1 MLRDLACQ
9 TALIAMKPSRTVL
22 RVATLATVA
31 SAAALL
37 AGCASNREP
46 RLAANEVSP
55 EAYARGEGKGRF
67 KPYLGDYWA
76 IRASYPTGEFQPK
89 WVAEA
94 VDEWQAVEESLPLG
108 TDFMVSKAKS
118 GEATLNLPA
127 DRFTALGPSPL
138 VFTGG
143 SGGSGNVGGRVNV
156 VLSHPT
162 NPLVAWAATDGGGV
176 WKTTNCCSAGTIWRV
191 TTDFPEANS
200 IAIGELALDPNN
212 PDVIYAGTGDLRFGS
227 FSFGAAGVLK
237 STDAGET
244 WTALGTD
251 VFNPYF
257 PPLTGN
263 FPQYQAIGQ
272 IEVDPR
278 NSANVIVGTKT
289 GLYLS
294 RDGGQNWT
302 GPCTTNPHSTQ
313 RQDIT
318 GLVTRAYPD
327 RTELFAAVG
336 VRGFGTT
343 VQPDLTQ
350 NGANGIYRAT
360 LPAAGCPADW
370 QLLTRGDNGW
380 PAGTANG
387 TPNTNI
393 GRISLEISPSNPDV
407 MYAQVGIATTA
418 SNIFGIYRTT
428 DGGATWTQRAQNAAF
443 TGCANASVQ
452 SWYNAGLLVHPTNPD
467 IVFASAVDAFR
478 STDGGATWSNIV
490 CGYGGGVTGGFHV
503 DHHARAFVANDPNRL
518 LLGSDGGV
526 HFTENPYVTTG
537 RPTFVQ
543 LNSTFNSIEFYGG
556 DLTAN
561 FATSASRGAIGGAQ
575 DNGSSTVTWGDTPG
589 PALWTMR
596 LGGDGIH
603 ARIEPVLG
611 QRWYASSQN
620 GAIRAS
626 TTGPTGSFATNASPS
641 GWGPDRK
648 SFLTHYELYRYGGET
663 TGCPAATGCGR
674 MLAGSFRVWESLSG
688 GIPNTSWYANS
699 PDLTKNTLA
708 DRSFINQ
715 LSHAV
720 SDPTVAIAGTNDG
733 NVWIGFGLGQGTAN
747 SASWVNVT
755 GGNAVLPNRP
765 VMDVVTDPLNP
776 LIGYAAVAGF
786 AQNTPAQPG
795 NVFQVT
801 CTANCATFTWR
812 NVSGN
817 LPNNPVNSVIV
828 NPHIPKQVFAG
839 TDWGLFFTNDITAAS
854 PVWQRFGNGLP
865 NVMIWDM
872 TIDRGFTTLA
882 LWTRGRGAWV
892 WPLPTQLDDGLI
904 FRNGFE

>member
-1 MLRDLACQ
+1 
-9 TALIAMKPSRTVL
+9 MKPSRTVL
-22 RVATLATVA
+22 RVATFATFA

-37 AGCASNREP
+37 VGCASNREP

-94 VDEWQAVEESLPLG
+94 IDEWQAVEESLPLG
-108 TDFMVSKAKS
+108 SDRMVTMAKS

-127 DRFTALGPSPL
+127 DRFTSLGPSPL

-143 SGGSGNVGGRVNV
+143 SGGSGNVGGRINV
-156 VLSHPT
+156 ILTHPT
-162 NPLVAWAATDGGGV
+162 NPLVAWAASDGGGV
-176 WKTTNCCSAGTIWRV
+176 WKTTNCCSAGTVWRV

-257 PPLTGN
+257 PPLSGN

-278 NSANVIVGTKT
+278 NSANVIVGAKT
-289 GLYLS
+289 GLHIS

-302 GPCTTNPHSTQ
+302 GPCPTNPHSTQ

-360 LPAAGCPADW
+360 LPAAGCPTDW

-380 PAGTANG
+380 PAGTASG

-418 SNIFGIYRTT
+418 SNIFGVYRTT

-561 FATSASRGAIGGAQ
+561 FATSASRGAVGGAQ

-641 GWGPDRK
+641 GWGADRK

-755 GGNAVLPNRP
+755 GANAVLPNRP

-801 CTANCATFTWR
+801 CAANCATFTWR

-828 NPHIPKQVFAG
+828 NPHIPQQVFAG

-872 TIDRGFTTLA
+872 TVDRGFTTLA